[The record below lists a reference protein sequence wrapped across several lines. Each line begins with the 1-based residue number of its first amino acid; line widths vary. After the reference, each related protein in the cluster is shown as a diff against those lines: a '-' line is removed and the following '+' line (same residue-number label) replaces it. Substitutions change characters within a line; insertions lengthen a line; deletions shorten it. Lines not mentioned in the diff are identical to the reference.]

1 MADKDDKQAK
11 KPEKSA
17 RPQTAEQMVK
27 AGKDDKKAARQAR
40 TDKAAAAA
48 SKPAAS
54 RAPEERVPARLK
66 VEFDAAIRKKLAEQ
80 FGFKNRFEVP
90 ELDKVVINMGIGEGV
105 ADRKKVDNAA
115 ADLAM
120 IAGQKPIITKSRKSI
135 ATYKL
140 RDGQAIG
147 CKVTLRKARMYEFI
161 DRLINIALPRVRDFR
176 GLNPKSFDGRGNY
189 SLGIK
194 EHIVFPEIDY
204 DKVADVWGMDITV
217 CTTARTDDEAR
228 ALLTAFNFPFRQ

>member
-11 KPEKSA
+11 KPAEKSA
-17 RPQTAEQMVK
+17 RPQSAEQMVK
-27 AGKDDKKAARQAR
+27 AGKDDKKAAKQAR
-40 TDKAAAAA
+40 ADKAAG
-48 SKPAAS
+48 SGKPAAP

-66 VEFDAAIRKKLAEQ
+66 VEFDSAIRKKLTEQ
-80 FGFKNRFEVP
+80 FGFKNRFEIP

-217 CTTARTDDEAR
+217 CTTARNDEEAR
-228 ALLTAFNFPFRQ
+228 ALLAAFNFPFRQ

>member
-1 MADKDDKQAK
+1 MADKDDKAK
-11 KPEKSA
+11 KPEKAA

-27 AGKDDKKAARQAR
+27 AGKDDKKAAKQAR
-40 TDKAAAAA
+40 TDKAAAAGK
-48 SKPAAS
+48 SAAP
-54 RAPEERVPARLK
+54 RAPEQRIPARLK
-66 VEFDAAIRKKLAEQ
+66 VQFDETIRMKLGEQ
-80 FGFKNRFEVP
+80 LGFKNRFQIP

-147 CKVTLRKARMYEFI
+147 CKVTLRKARMYEFL

-204 DKVADVWGMDITV
+204 DKVSDVWGMDITV